1 MFQLH
6 VAVTSTLLALIL
18 TTVVSYKNGV
28 DYDYKDSIVSKNFP
42 QKSDLLTYLKSLRRI
57 IDFCS
62 KHKVDLDMNFEF
74 GLFLINVN
82 LKKVLHNKRNRIPK
96 HVQTYITLLL
106 KENDDLIDF
115 FDFMVSGNHDSKERS
130 NKLITTLFSNET
142 QWMKRLQR
150 FHAELLTES
159 DESSQRFSGKSL
171 TWSRYMENVDDTDRW
186 TPSPKLSDLC
196 MLSLANNEI
205 QDSIQT
211 RCDVYEPCY
220 EMLMNGTDFGYA
232 LSHRLLFLLHARH
245 SRGCSIFSKEQDES
259 LTKKFCKTAYSEA
272 EFIANNDYQAV
283 DLLLEQMG
291 LCTLD
296 GHPQFL
302 KRSWLSNVLRFQT
315 KYGCFG
321 QRLTQAPARSRLSR
335 PPPIWKIAK
344 NLDHRIMDGLCDG
357 HVTSVASATLAAA
370 IRYILET
377 YY

>member
-28 DYDYKDSIVSKNFP
+28 HYDYKDSVVSKILP
-42 QKSDLLTYLKSLRRI
+42 QKSDLLTYLKSLRRTI
-57 IDFCS
+57 YFCS

-82 LKKVLHNKRNRIPK
+82 LKKALLIKRNRIPK

-106 KENDDLIDF
+106 KENDNLIDF
-115 FDFMVSGNHDSKERS
+115 FDYMRDDGCF
-130 NKLITTLFSNET
+130 
-142 QWMKRLQR
+142 
-150 FHAELLTES
+150 
-159 DESSQRFSGKSL
+159 KSF
-171 TWSRYMENVDDTDRW
+171 
-186 TPSPKLSDLC
+186 SDLC

-220 EMLMNGTDFGYA
+220 DMLMNGTDFGYA

-315 KYGCFG
+315 EYGCFG

-335 PPPIWKIAK
+335 TPPIWKIAK